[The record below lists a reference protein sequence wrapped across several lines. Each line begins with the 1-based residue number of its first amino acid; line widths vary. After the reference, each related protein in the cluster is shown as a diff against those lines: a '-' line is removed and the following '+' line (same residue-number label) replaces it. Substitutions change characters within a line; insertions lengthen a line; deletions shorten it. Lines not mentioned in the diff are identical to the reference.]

1 MAGAFEI
8 GSAFI
13 SVVTQDRTQQGTES
27 MGKSLMKW
35 GAGLGLG
42 ALITSQIVG
51 GLDIEAGIDKMQ
63 AQLGI
68 SADRAGELGKL
79 AGDLYANNYGES
91 MAGVQD
97 VIVAVT
103 STMPGM
109 AEAGDQAIKDLSVSA
124 MNFETAFGVPVEE
137 TINSASLLMT
147 NGLATSGEEAMDL
160 LTASMQKLPV
170 ALRGELGPI
179 IDEYG
184 KDFAALGFTGE
195 ESMKLLTKA
204 ASTGAIGLDHYGDA
218 MKEFLINAGTNL
230 AQTGPYYEAMGLD
243 AQKMADMML
252 AGGDSAFEA
261 TSEIRNGLL
270 AITDPTEQAAAA
282 IAFFGTPL
290 EDLGANQVPAFL
302 DGLVGM
308 EDGMGAAEGAAKD
321 LDATL
326 NGNTKATFE
335 TFKRQALMGLSD
347 VVNTQ
352 VIPAIAWL
360 VAKFVEFKTPIT
372 IIAGLLMSVL
382 IPALVIAGI
391 QATISAAKQV
401 VAWVVTQAGAV
412 AGAAT
417 SVIAAATVV
426 AGWVL
431 MGVQSLL
438 GAAKVAAA
446 WLIAMGPIALVIAA
460 VVGLVALII
469 IYWDEI
475 KAAISTAIQWV
486 IDWVSANWPLLLAI
500 ILGPLGL
507 IVGYVITH
515 WDQIYATISGAMGS
529 VKDAVSN
536 GIDFVTGKF
545 DSLVSFVTGLPGRI
559 AQAASGMFDGISSA
573 FKVAINAV
581 VDWWNGLSFPTFTL
595 PKVDLGPL
603 GSIGGQSW
611 GGWDLPNIIKP
622 FATGG
627 FIPAKPGGTFRG
639 IGQYGEAGQD
649 EIVSPV
655 PMLEK
660 IVRKNSN
667 GGGLTNEDRALLR
680 AVADRPVQVIVD
692 GRTLLTTMRRATQ
705 LDLRAAV
712 AR

>member
-13 SVVTQDRTQQGTES
+13 TVTTEDRTDEGTKS
-27 MGKSLMKW
+27 MGKSLLAW

-79 AGDLYANNYGES
+79 AGDLYASNYGES

-124 MNFETAFGVPVEE
+124 INFESAFGTPVEE
-137 TINSASLLMT
+137 TINSASILMT

-179 IDEYG
+179 VDEYG

-195 ESMKLLTKA
+195 ETMSLLVKA
-204 ASTGAIGLDHYGDA
+204 AEDGAIGMDKYGDA
-218 MKEFLINAGTNL
+218 MKEFMIIVGTDV
-230 AQTGPYYEAMGLD
+230 AKSGPILESMGLD
-243 AQKMADMML
+243 ATEMSNALL

-261 TSEIRNGLL
+261 TRTIRDGLMG
-270 AITDPTEQAAAA
+270 ITDPSEQAAAA
-282 IAFFGTPL
+282 IALFGTPL
-290 EDLGANQVPAFL
+290 EDLGADQIPAFL
-302 DGLVGM
+302 EGM
-308 EDGMGAAEGAAKD
+308 AGMDEGMGDAKGAAD
-321 LDATL
+321 ELDATL

-335 TFKRQALMGLSD
+335 TFKRQALMGLSNIVNNN
-347 VVNTQ
+347 VV
-352 VIPAIAWL
+352 PAVAWL
-360 VAKFVEFKTPIT
+360 VAKFIEFKTPIT

-431 MGVQSLL
+431 MGIQSLL

-515 WDQIYATISGAMGS
+515 WDQIWGTISGVMENI
-529 VKDAVSN
+529 KKAVGN
-536 GIDFVTGKF
+536 GIDWVQEKFGSMIDFVK
-545 DSLVSFVTGLPGRI
+545 GLPASI
-559 AQAASGMFDGISSA
+559 ASAASGMWDGISGA
-573 FKVAINAV
+573 FKTAV
-581 VDWWNGLSFPTFTL
+581 ETVIGWWNNLKFPSFSL

-603 GSIGGQSW
+603 GSIGGGSW
-611 GGWDLPNIIKP
+611 GGWDLPNIPTP

-627 FIPAKPGGTFRG
+627 FVAARPGGVFG
-639 IGQYGEAGQD
+639 QIGEGRHD

-660 IVRKNSN
+660 IVRANSG